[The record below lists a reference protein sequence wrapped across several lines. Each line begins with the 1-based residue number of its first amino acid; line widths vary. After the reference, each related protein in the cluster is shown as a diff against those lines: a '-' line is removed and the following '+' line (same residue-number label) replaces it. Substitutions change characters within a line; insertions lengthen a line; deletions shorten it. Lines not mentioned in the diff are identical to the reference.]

1 MHTHVGEQYVKM
13 CMPIDSLMLDQGLIM
28 DKADVETSSIAVN
41 QTHILTYR
49 KRKTG
54 QRFWKF

>member
-1 MHTHVGEQYVKM
+1 
-13 CMPIDSLMLDQGLIM
+13 MLDQGLIM

-49 KRKTG
+49 KRKIG
-54 QRFWKF
+54 PRFMLTYSLI